1 MIYDFDDLNQAFNAE
16 TWLMENYACEF
27 YNGNNGWLNSC
38 CPFPDHSDNSPSF
51 GINLEKGIFQCFGC
65 GRKGNFINLVSLIE
79 EIPVAQAIKIISSHA
94 GISLENFDSMDYKY
108 EKFKRAMVE
117 VDNVYTKNKRTLK
130 KATMKIKKK
139 LKENFEE
146 ADSMYNKLDELIYQN
161 DYKKIK
167 EIFL

>member
-1 MIYDFDDLNQAFNAE
+1 
-16 TWLMENYACEF
+16 
-27 YNGNNGWLNSC
+27 
-38 CPFPDHSDNSPSF
+38 
-51 GINLEKGIFQCFGC
+51 
-65 GRKGNFINLVSLIE
+65 
-79 EIPVAQAIKIISSHA
+79 
-94 GISLENFDSMDYKY
+94 
-108 EKFKRAMVE
+108 MVE